1 MQDADLFT
9 KHPPNNEQRLDQ
21 YGQLGEVIDELLDP
35 RLKLDRPDHAHLE
48 TEVAQAR
55 LGESAEQ
62 PLRQRPSLQSNP
74 FEMVGGIRQHLQQTV
89 GFARHLHFPCDPAR
103 ISHNADSRLL
113 DRHISSSKMVHAALL
128 LLMPDAAYA
137 DLVSPSA

>member
-48 TEVAQAR
+48 TEVAQ
-55 LGESAEQ
+55 
-62 PLRQRPSLQSNP
+62 
-74 FEMVGGIRQHLQQTV
+74 GGAQVVLNGDGFRLQQLAV
-89 GFARHLHFPCDPAR
+89 GRSIRSFWLRNVFTWTGR
-103 ISHNADSRLL
+103 
-113 DRHISSSKMVHAALL
+113 
-128 LLMPDAAYA
+128 
-137 DLVSPSA
+137 